1 MMHVHMIGL
10 VIAIALITRWLTCP
24 QFLSQDLGSSAAAW
38 DSRWHRALTAFVM
51 PPLLLLTTAVAIVA
65 MGERSCHAWE
75 GWLTYGISF
84 LFVSFAVG
92 LWGQLLGRVHR
103 MRQQVVYCPQRVL
116 HVDSQPHTPLSLG
129 TVLAKVLTVPEI
141 FSAQVGLWS
150 SDLVVSEGLLRQ
162 LDAEHLEAVL
172 AHEAGHAYY
181 RDTFWFFWLGGL
193 RQLTS
198 WLPYSEALWQELLL
212 LREIRA
218 DRWAAQRVDP
228 LVLAESLMAVISAPL
243 MPTEAV
249 CANFSCAA
257 PRSRL
262 AQRVEALLY
271 SDGTVAEEA
280 AVGGAAVSM
289 SSSFA
294 LLSGL
299 WLGVAVAMT
308 PLLTIPFHH

>member
-10 VIAIALITRWLTCP
+10 VVAIAFITRWLTRPHRLC
-24 QFLSQDLGSSAAAW
+24 QDMSSAGSAW

-51 PPLLLLTTAVAIVA
+51 PPLLLLTTAVAIVV

-75 GWLTYGISF
+75 GWLTYGISLVF
-84 LFVSFAVG
+84 LLNSARI
-92 LWGQLLGRVHR
+92 WGKSVGRVYT
-103 MRQQVVYCPQRVL
+103 MRQQVSHCQQRAV
-116 HVDSQPHTPLSLG
+116 HTKSPSGAPLALG
-129 TVLAKVLTVPEI
+129 TVLAKVLAVPEI
-141 FSAQVGLWS
+141 YSAQVGLWS

-172 AHEAGHAYY
+172 AHEAGHAHY

-193 RQLTS
+193 RQLTA

-212 LREIRA
+212 LREMRA

-228 LVLAESLMAVISAPL
+228 LVLAESLMRVISAPL

-249 CANFSCAA
+249 CANFSCAG

-262 AQRVEALLY
+262 AQRVEALL
-271 SDGTVAEEA
+271 SAEEMVSEGT
-280 AVGGAAVSM
+280 AVGGEVVSSKSPFAV
-289 SSSFA
+289 
-294 LLSGL
+294 LLG
-299 WLGVAVAMT
+299 
-308 PLLTIPFHH
+308 P

>member
-10 VIAIALITRWLTCP
+10 VVAIALMTRWLTRP
-24 QFLSQDLGSSAAAW
+24 QVLLQDQALSATAW

-51 PPLLLLTTAVAIVA
+51 PPLLLLTTAVAIVT
-65 MGERSCHAWE
+65 MGAGSCHAWE
-75 GWLTYGISF
+75 GLLTYSISLTF
-84 LFVSFAVG
+84 LFVAVG
-92 LWGQLLGRVHR
+92 LWGQLVWRVHK
-103 MRQQVVYCPQRVL
+103 MRRQIFHCSHRVV
-116 HVDSQPHTPLSLG
+116 HTDSHADSPRTLG
-129 TVLAKVLTVPEI
+129 TVLAKVLAVPEI

-150 SDLVVSEGLLRQ
+150 SDLVVSDGLLRQ

-193 RQLTS
+193 RRLTA

-218 DRWAAQRVDP
+218 DKWAAQRVDP
-228 LVLAESLMAVISAPL
+228 LVLAESLVSVISAPL

-249 CANFSCAA
+249 CASFSCVA

-262 AQRVEALLY
+262 AQRIEALLFEGIV
-271 SDGTVAEEA
+271 DETVA
-280 AVGGAAVSM
+280 GGGISLKRP
-289 SSSFA
+289 FL
-294 LLSGL
+294 LLSGP
-299 WLGVAVAMT
+299 WVGVAVAMT